1 MTNTYSLEIPAAFLS
16 SLHSNIF
23 IELDSPVSTPNS
35 LYPTCTETLPSPFT
49 SSMSSLTDADV
60 APPASLKIPDPAT
73 TESSTEGAATKPPTV
88 DEDGIPILSTF
99 PADDDDARA
108 EGLHIIAD
116 SVAQQRNIASRS
128 IIFHPITFAVFAAVV
143 AVLKQLFYDSATTDL
158 VRVMTT
164 LVGVVMAMLGAIR
177 LVCGP
182 YIFEAERVGTW
193 KWLDQGRSTEE
204 EEQTGLR
211 VLGTHDEVLLTKFGD
226 EFIAAIIYRG
236 VQPLGNPGSPN
247 GKKSRRTP
255 SSSKQTRMVIR
266 GWSVKQ
272 KYRRKEVG
280 TALLED
286 AIKLAK
292 AKGWTA
298 DGVEFAE
305 DHANHKRPLPA
316 IFNGP
321 LDKFITIANNA
332 LEKKVQELGLVQEKG
347 RKRK

>member
-1 MTNTYSLEIPAAFLS
+1 
-16 SLHSNIF
+16 
-23 IELDSPVSTPNS
+23 
-35 LYPTCTETLPSPFT
+35 
-49 SSMSSLTDADV
+49 MSSLSDADV
-60 APPASLKIPDPAT
+60 APPASLRIPEPAT
-73 TESSTEGAATKPPTV
+73 ARSSTETAATKPPTV
-88 DEDGIPILSTF
+88 DENGIPILSTF

-116 SVAQQRNIASRS
+116 SIAQQRNIASRS
-128 IIFHPITFAVFAAVV
+128 IIFHPVTFAVFAGII
-143 AVLKQLFYDSATTDL
+143 AVLKQFFYDSATTDW
-158 VRVMTT
+158 VRVSTT

-177 LVCGP
+177 LICGP

-193 KWLDQGRSTEE
+193 KWLNQGRSTEE

-236 VQPLGNPGSPN
+236 VQPLGSPGSPS
-247 GKKSRRTP
+247 GSKKSRRTP

-280 TALLED
+280 TALLEE
-286 AIKLAK
+286 AINSAK
-292 AKGWTA
+292 AKGWTV
-298 DGVEFAE
+298 DGIEFAE
-305 DHANHKRPLPA
+305 DHANHKRVLPA
-316 IFNGP
+316 MFNGP
-321 LDKFITIANNA
+321 LDKFANVANSA
-332 LEKKVQELGLVQEKG
+332 LEKKVQELGLVQDKG